1 MLWGAVAPSGRCCP
15 RICVRSCTDRSQS
28 GPRKSACETR
38 EIRRP
43 LHTGQTIFDSQ
54 SPSEQAHIAAAFRF
68 ELSKVTVPAIRE
80 RMVSS
85 LRNVFEE
92 LANQVAG

>member
-1 MLWGAVAPSGRCCP
+1 M
-15 RICVRSCTDRSQS
+15 
-28 GPRKSACETR
+28 
-38 EIRRP
+38 
-43 LHTGQTIFDSQ
+43 
-54 SPSEQAHIAAAFRF
+54 AAAFRF